1 MKTHVQMTMYNF
13 QSLNLFGVIGRKK
26 KMYGYRINQHMHF
39 QALVNIEPVL
49 RTLYSVNPMDIFSY
63 TYKIKLPVHEIK
75 RHI

>member
-1 MKTHVQMTMYNF
+1 M
-13 QSLNLFGVIGRKK
+13 KK
-26 KMYGYRINQHMHF
+26 KMYGYGINQHMHF